1 MKSLI
6 VDFHGGTISDL
17 AATLLHLGH
26 SVEILDVNPQKKLL
40 GINGLDHLR
49 VVGIRRLFMLFKLG
63 SDVLL
68 SRGKRKFIAASRR
81 SRCFGKAWR
90 PGRPTYDFVWITFP
104 PPLVRR
110 VVNAN
115 LGIKT
120 VLYLAHRADLNLRTV
135 SERSDFWSWLVE
147 SASKKDL
154 IIVSSNRYDA
164 AYFAHYSGIKVPVV
178 EPWAAHMETASA
190 LETKT
195 DAVLVAPKGLSR
207 YWMNLIRDAT
217 EKPTVPIENLNSYE
231 LSDLRSFRSIIFV
244 PYSVYSITLLE
255 LLHLGVPVLIPT
267 NKFLLRNKLLDDFRL
282 YPKYASESEVRQF
295 ENLFERVGEISP
307 NTEDEDGALGWLE
320 LSFWENH
327 PNVYRWENESDLA
340 RLLESDL
347 TAVDGSE
354 LQENQRHT
362 ATSKLVKI
370 LAEHKN

>member
-6 VDFHGGTISDL
+6 VDFHGGAISDL

-26 SVEILDVNPQKKLL
+26 SVEILDVNPQTKLL
-40 GINGLDHLR
+40 GVNGLQDLR
-49 VVGIRRLFMLFKLG
+49 VVGIRRLYMLTKLG
-63 SDVLL
+63 SDVLF

-81 SRCFGKAWR
+81 RRCFRKRWR
-90 PGRPTYDFVWITFP
+90 LGRPTYDFAWVTFP

-135 SERSDFWSWLVE
+135 AERSDYWSWLVE

-154 IIVSSNRYDA
+154 IILSSNRYDA
-164 AYFAHYSGIKVPVV
+164 AYLAYYSGIQVPVV
-178 EPWAAHMETASA
+178 EPWAAHMEAAST

-195 DAVLVAPKGLSR
+195 EAVLVAPKGLSR
-207 YWMNLIRDAT
+207 DWINLIRDAT
-217 EKPTVPIENLNSYE
+217 DRPLVPIEDLKSYK
-231 LSDLRSFRSIIFV
+231 LSDLRSFRSVIFV

-255 LLHLGVPVLIPT
+255 LLNLGVPVLIPT
-267 NKFLLRNKLLDDFRL
+267 NKFLLGNNLLDDFRL
-282 YPKYASESEVRQF
+282 YPKYASKNEVLPF
-295 ENLFERVGEISP
+295 ENLHEKVGATSP
-307 NTEDEDGALGWLE
+307 NTQDEVGALGWLE

-340 RLLESDL
+340 RLLERNL
-347 TAVDGSE
+347 PAVEGSE
-354 LQENQRHT
+354 LQKNQRNT
-362 ATSKLVKI
+362 ATSH
-370 LAEHKN
+370 LAEILDAHET